1 MDRSQCGRGGET
13 LIDQLNRQTGTSL
26 QFRGDATHFSCALGV
41 RSILVER
48 QTDDETACLERRRSA
63 NELGDWWA
71 FPRPPKNET
80 GGRCDDAHRVA
91 DRESNASLTII
102 DGQ

>member
-13 LIDQLNRQTGTSL
+13 LIDQLNGHPSTSL
-26 QFRGDATHFSCALGV
+26 QFLSDMPHFGCAVGV
-41 RSILVER
+41 LSILVEW
-48 QTDDETACLERRRSA
+48 QSDDETACLERRRSA

-71 FPRPPKNET
+71 LPRSPQNET
-80 GGRCDDAHRVA
+80 RGRCDDAHRVA

-102 DGQ
+102 DG